1 MDNQKTTTL
10 TSSFLTLANEEYD
23 ALATY
28 CNSLSIL
35 SHSIHNPQRKND
47 SFSTNIHIRNSS
59 SSSTSLDPNLF
70 LNHTSTFFQQSSQQQ
85 QIKDALQT
93 YQDSLDKL
101 QSIHSN
107 LIQCH
112 DKLQNQYAKQNQYD
126 NNQTYSYIC
135 DAISNHL
142 GLSTRVLKTCSSFM
156 KTGYGPFYEN
166 GILKNVGGGNTQD
179 FSSDSLEDWYEIRIV
194 SLTVYRA
201 SVARLKQ
208 IINNNLEMNT

>member
-1 MDNQKTTTL
+1 MDNQKDTKL
-10 TSSFLTLANEEYD
+10 FSSFLTLANEEYD

-47 SFSTNIHIRNSS
+47 SFSTNIHTRY
-59 SSSTSLDPNLF
+59 SSSTSSSLDPNLF
-70 LNHTSTFFQQSSQQQ
+70 LSHTSNFFQQSSQQQ
-85 QIKDALQT
+85 QIIDALHT

-101 QSIHSN
+101 QNIHSN

-112 DKLQNQYAKQNQYD
+112 DKLQNQSENENQNRYD
-126 NNQTYSYIC
+126 NNQTYSCIY
-135 DAISNHL
+135 DATSNHL

-156 KTGYGPFYEN
+156 KTGHGPFYEN
-166 GILKNVGGGNTQD
+166 GILKNVGGGNSKD
-179 FSSDSLEDWYEIRIV
+179 YSSDSLEDWYEIRIV
-194 SLTVYRA
+194 SLTAYRA

-208 IINNNLEMNT
+208 MINNNVE